1 MNDAANENNDA
12 GNYRINNSKTTI
24 SKSFE
29 CKTKVRRK
37 TPVNNNRSDTEVVVP
52 LKYLKIFWRSPDL
65 SLFNCEIEL
74 YLSWARICIISEIS
88 RTATVA
94 ANPPNPAR
102 AATRTDSE
110 TFHVFNPK
118 LYVPVVTLSIN
129 IKIKFLE
136 NIKQRFKRT
145 ISWNKYRSE
154 VTTQLKSNNLD
165 YMIDPTFTNINGL
178 LSFSFKN
185 GNNDPR
191 RDSFHK
197 YQMLLVEIKDFNAL
211 INNKPFFDQ
220 SVKNKQETYEKCQM
234 LKCQEMMTRQQKTY

>member
-37 TPVNNNRSDTEVVVP
+37 TPANNNRSYTEVVP
-52 LKYLKIFWRSPDL
+52 LKYLNIFWRSPDL

-102 AATRTDSE
+102 AATKTDSE

-129 IKIKFLE
+129 NKIKFLE
-136 NIKQRFKRT
+136 NIKQRLKRT
-145 ISWNKYRSE
+145 ISLNKYRSE
-154 VTTQLKSNNLD
+154 VTT
-165 YMIDPTFTNINGL
+165 
-178 LSFSFKN
+178 
-185 GNNDPR
+185 
-191 RDSFHK
+191 
-197 YQMLLVEIKDFNAL
+197 
-211 INNKPFFDQ
+211 
-220 SVKNKQETYEKCQM
+220 
-234 LKCQEMMTRQQKTY
+234 